1 MEDVILFVNKHI
13 LLLMASDSQDD
24 SILSDFFYTFVCIF
38 ALLNKQVYTLISN
51 SL

>member
-24 SILSDFFYTFVCIF
+24 SILSENNYIFVCIF
-38 ALLNKQVYTLISN
+38 DCGIS
-51 SL
+51 